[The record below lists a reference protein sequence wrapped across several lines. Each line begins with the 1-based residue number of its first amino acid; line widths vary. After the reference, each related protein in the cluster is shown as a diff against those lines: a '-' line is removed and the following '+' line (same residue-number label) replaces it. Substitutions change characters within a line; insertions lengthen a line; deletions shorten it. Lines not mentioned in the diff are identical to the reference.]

1 MAFFW
6 FKGPHLNK
14 YSEPSLVEWKPNPK
28 FIIRANASTG
38 HNQGIQ
44 QHRSPAIASWRP
56 ITSMAPSLLYVKL
69 PWSKLNKREKFFPL
83 VVHLQ
88 TTSSWM
94 PYRGPILRSLW
105 VGGRQRMMWRLA
117 FTRVIKNF
125 IGSAK
130 KLENFFLI
138 AGIKAWQNETNTQ
151 ATTVNFL
158 LSSNMK
164 MRNLLL
170 FCRVRNC
177 FPNINVSLIVTVVVL
192 EKHTIIRCSFNRKVT
207 NY

>member
-1 MAFFW
+1 MI
-6 FKGPHLNK
+6 
-14 YSEPSLVEWKPNPK
+14 E
-28 FIIRANASTG
+28 I
-38 HNQGIQ
+38 NQ
-44 QHRSPAIASWRP
+44 
-56 ITSMAPSLLYVKL
+56 
-69 PWSKLNKREKFFPL
+69 KREIFPL

-88 TTSSWM
+88 TNSSWT

-138 AGIKAWQNETNTQ
+138 AGIKAWQNETNTK

-158 LSSNMK
+158 LSPNMK
-164 MRNLLL
+164 MRNPLL
-170 FCRVRNC
+170 FYRVKIC
-177 FPNINVSLIVTVVVL
+177 FPNDVSLIVTVLVL
-192 EKHTIIRCSFNRKVT
+192 EKHTIVKFSFNTKATKTQHTLHSVT
-207 NY
+207 GNKNQPTKQVI